1 MRVVIT
7 GGAGFLGLMLAERIA
22 KQGLSIDRD
31 GTRQVPD
38 KIVLLDQVAAET
50 DAPNVSSLVGNVTDP
65 DLIAKAIT
73 PDTNAVFHLA
83 AIVSAHAEA
92 DFDLGMAINLD
103 ATRTILERC
112 RCADVPPRVVF
123 PSSVAA
129 FGGDGGIMPAEAA
142 NRPRSSYG
150 TQKAIGELLVND
162 FSRKGFIDG
171 RAIRLPTVVVRP
183 GKPNKAASSFAS
195 SIIREPLNGQRA
207 VCPVDDD
214 LRLWLASP
222 EGAVAGLVH
231 AHDIPAE
238 ALPEWRALNL
248 PGLSATVGEM
258 VAALEAQGGD
268 TSLIDWEH
276 DPAIE
281 AIVATWPARI
291 ETDLELE
298 LGFKPDASL
307 ETVVAQYKELMA
319 AGSPS

>member
-7 GGAGFLGLMLAERIA
+7 GGSGFLGLMLAERIA
-22 KQGLSIDRD
+22 QDGLVVD
-31 GTRQVPD
+31 GSGARNTPEQ
-38 KIVLLDQVAAET
+38 IVLLDQVAAST
-50 DAPNVSSLVGNVTDP
+50 NNPVISSLVGDVTDA

-73 PDTNAVFHLA
+73 PDTTAVFHLA

-92 DFDLGMAINLD
+92 DFDLGMAVNLD
-103 ATRTILERC
+103 ATRAILERC
-112 RCADVPPRVVF
+112 RSADAPPRLVF

-129 FGGDGGIMPAEAA
+129 FGGDGGIMSAAAA

-195 SIIREPLNGQRA
+195 SIIREPLNGERA
-207 VCPVDDD
+207 VCPVGSD

-222 EGAVAGLVH
+222 EGAIAGLIH
-231 AHDIPAE
+231 AHDIAPE
-238 ALPEWRALNL
+238 RLPEWRALNL
-248 PGLSATVGEM
+248 PGLSTTVGEM
-258 VAALEAQGGD
+258 VAALDAQGGD
-268 TSLIDWEH
+268 TSLIDWIP

-281 AIVATWPARI
+281 AIVATWPAEI
-291 ETDLELE
+291 ETEIEHE
-298 LGFKPDASL
+298 LGFKPDTSL
-307 ETVVAQYKELMA
+307 DALVVQYKKLMA
-319 AGSPS
+319 AKA